1 MKLWVGLGIGVV
13 GLLLIILAT
22 FSVPT
27 LQARWLLNTAQLQ
40 RLHGQASPQ
49 RGTAFGRKI
58 NATHGVAR
66 ANQHAREVTGR
77 GAHF

>member
-40 RLHGQASPQ
+40 RLHGQASP
-49 RGTAFGRKI
+49 AHS
-58 NATHGVAR
+58 AAR
-66 ANQHAREVTGR
+66 RSGARSTPLTV
-77 GAHF
+77 